1 MAEASTQQVETFLRY
16 MKESKEFEFKMTEN
30 GAVIAQKKFP
40 EKDIPGVRAAMSG
53 KMQELFDFLVTE
65 AKKDPE
71 ERFVSASNAPVKDG
85 QATVG

>member
-1 MAEASTQQVETFLRY
+1 MTQQQQQVETFLRY
-16 MKESKEFEFKMTEN
+16 IKATKEFEFKMTEN
-30 GAVIAQKKFP
+30 GATIAQRRFP
-40 EKDIPGVRAAMSG
+40 ESEIPGVRAAMSG

-85 QATVG
+85 QATLG